1 MHRLA
6 AGLALVLASVAIPL
20 MGERNDAP
28 DIQAIRLER
37 RVFDLV
43 NTRRISAN
51 RGAMRW
57 DDRLARIAR
66 GHSDDMVKRHF
77 FAHVNPDGDD
87 PTARG
92 KHAGYACLKRVSRLK
107 YRDGLAENLM
117 EEPRFRRVRISG
129 GQRTFDWNTLE
140 DIARQS
146 VDGWMRSPGHREN
159 ILEPAYDQTGVGI
172 AISPEHVYL
181 TQLFC

>member
-1 MHRLA
+1 VQRFA
-6 AGLALVLASVAIPL
+6 TSLALVLLSVAIPL
-20 MGERNDAP
+20 IGQRHDAP
-28 DIQAIRLER
+28 DIQAVRLER
-37 RVFDLV
+37 RVFDLI
-43 NTRRISAN
+43 NTRRLDAN
-51 RGAMRW
+51 RSAMRW

-66 GHSDDMVKRHF
+66 AHSDDMIKRHF
-77 FAHVNPDGDD
+77 FAHINPDGDD

-92 KHAGYACLKRVSRLK
+92 KHAGYACLKRVNRLT

-117 EEPRFRRVRISG
+117 EEPRYRRVRISG

-140 DIARQS
+140 DVARQS
-146 VDGWMRSPGHREN
+146 VEGWMRSPGHRAN

-172 AISPEHVYL
+172 AVSAEHIYL